1 VKTDVEELGPT
12 RVKLTIEVP
21 FEELKGS
28 LDKAYRE
35 VGRQV
40 RVPGFRP
47 GRVPPRIIDQ
57 RFGRGVVLEQAVNE
71 AVPQLYG
78 QALQENDVFALG
90 QPDLEITKLDDGKEL
105 AFTAEVD
112 VRPKFEIPDLTGL
125 PVTVDTAVVTPDE
138 VEEYIGGLRER
149 FASLKGV
156 DRPVEEGDFT
166 SIDLSASV
174 DGEPVEDAQVSGYSY
189 QVGSGSLLDG
199 LDEALTGMS
208 AGETTSFNA
217 ELVGGEHGGEHA
229 DVTVTVHS
237 VKVKELPELDDEFA
251 QSASEY
257 DTLGEFRAGTR
268 AQLEAMKRMQQV
280 GQARER
286 ALDAVLAKIDIPL
299 PDSMVTSETEMRRES
314 LDEQLERAGTTMDA
328 YLESSGQT
336 AEQIETDMEDSAR
349 RSVKAGFV
357 LDQLARQEELGI
369 EQEELNSFVIEQAY
383 RMGVQPDRLA
393 QELADRGQIGSVITE
408 VLRGKALT
416 LITER
421 ATVTDDAGQPVDVTA
436 ALQPDET
443 DEAGEAGDAEAGPA
457 GSDEAQASPA
467 DASAE
472 ASAPEAS
479 APEASAAE
487 ASAAEASAAE
497 AGAPEASAP
506 KARTRKPR
514 APKAKAAEASAGDAG
529 EGSASEPGGST
540 A

>member
-1 VKTDVEELGPT
+1 MKTDVEELGPT

-71 AVPQLYG
+71 AVPQFYG
-78 QALQENDVFALG
+78 QALQDNDVFALG

-112 VRPKFEIPDLTGL
+112 VRPRFELPDLHGL
-125 PVTVDTAVVTPDE
+125 PVSVDTAVVTPDE

-156 DRPVEEGDFT
+156 DRPVEDGDFT
-166 SIDLSASV
+166 SIDLAAAV

-189 QVGSGSLLDG
+189 QVGSGSLLEG

-208 AGETTSFNA
+208 AGESTTFSA
-217 ELVGGEHGGEHA
+217 ELVGGEHGGEQA
-229 DVTVTVHS
+229 EVTVTVHS

-268 AQLEAMKRMQQV
+268 GQLEGMKRMQQV

-286 ALDAVLAKIDIPL
+286 ALEAVLGKIDIPL
-299 PDSMVTSETEMRRES
+299 PDSMVNSEIRDAPRVTRRAAGAGGHQHGRLPGTSGQS
-314 LDEQLERAGTTMDA
+314 AEQLE
-328 YLESSGQT
+328 
-336 AEQIETDMEDSAR
+336 TDITDSAR

-357 LDQLARQEELGI
+357 LDQLARQEELSI

-416 LITER
+416 VITER
-421 ATVTDDAGQPVDVTA
+421 ATVTDEAGQPVDIKA
-436 ALQPDET
+436 AMRA
-443 DEAGEAGDAEAGPA
+443 DEAEDDGRQRGGGPR
-457 GSDEAQASPA
+457 GCWDEAARLWPVLPKLMRRRPAQAEGRPRRPGTGSP
-467 DASAE
+467 
-472 ASAPEAS
+472 
-479 APEASAAE
+479 
-487 ASAAEASAAE
+487 
-497 AGAPEASAP
+497 G
-506 KARTRKPR
+506 PR
-514 APKAKAAEASAGDAG
+514 RPRRRQHR
-529 EGSASEPGGST
+529 
-540 A
+540 

>member
-156 DRPVEEGDFT
+156 DRPVEDGDFT

-174 DGEPVEDAQVSGYSY
+174 NGEPVEDAQVSGYSY
-189 QVGSGSLLDG
+189 QVGTGSLLDG

-208 AGETTSFNA
+208 AGETKTFNA
-217 ELVGGEHGGEHA
+217 ELVGGEHGGEQA

-268 AQLEAMKRMQQV
+268 SQLEAMKRMQQV
-280 GQARER
+280 GEARER
-286 ALDAVLAKIDIPL
+286 ALDSVLAKIDIPL

-336 AEQIETDMEDSAR
+336 ADQVETDMEESAR

-369 EQEELNSFVIEQAY
+369 EQDELNSFVIEQAY

-421 ATVTDDAGQPVDVTA
+421 ATVTDAAGQPVDVSA

-443 DEAGEAGDAEAGPA
+443 AETSETGDAEAGLS
-457 GSDEAQASPA
+457 GSEGAQDSPA
-467 DASAE
+467 DASAPDASAAE

-479 APEASAAE
+479 AP
-487 ASAAEASAAE
+487 
-497 AGAPEASAP
+497 
-506 KARTRKPR
+506 KTRTRKPR
-514 APKAKAAEASAGDAG
+514 ASKGKAAEAKAAEASAGDAG
-529 EGSASEPGGST
+529 EGSATDEPGGST

>member
-1 VKTDVEELGPT
+1 MKTDVEELGPT

-156 DRPVEEGDFT
+156 DRPVEDGDFT

-174 DGEPVEDAQVSGYSY
+174 NGEPVEDAQVSGYSY

-208 AGETTSFNA
+208 AGETKTFNA
-217 ELVGGEHGGEHA
+217 ELVGGEHGGEQA

-286 ALDAVLAKIDIPL
+286 ALDSVLAKIDIPL

-314 LDEQLERAGTTMDA
+314 LDEQLERAGTSMDA

-336 AEQIETDMEDSAR
+336 AEQVETDMEDSAR

-421 ATVTDDAGQPVDVTA
+421 ATVTDEAGQPVDVQA
-436 ALQPDET
+436 PLQPDET
-443 DEAGEAGDAEAGPA
+443 AETAEAGDAEAGPA
-457 GSDEAQASPA
+457 GSDEAQDSPA
-467 DASAE
+467 DASAPEAGAAE
-472 ASAPEAS
+472 ASAPEAG
-479 APEASAAE
+479 AAE
-487 ASAAEASAAE
+487 ASAA
-497 AGAPEASAP
+497 EASAP

-514 APKAKAAEASAGDAG
+514 APKAKAASASKAEEGSAGD
-529 EGSASEPGGST
+529 EPGGST